1 MIYHFIV
8 FHRVT
13 SAVAV
18 NRVRK
23 GRSSYLTCFFTFA
36 IIANETRRRNQRF
49 YTFLSQR
56 NFMDSQTRKTKP
68 KYEIIKEALLARI
81 HAGDFSFDESFCT
94 EKMLSEQHHV
104 SRITAKRAIEDLEQ
118 QGILYRKRG
127 VGSFVSRSL
136 SPDSKATDTPKM
148 ISLLLPFATTQ
159 GNISEA
165 IGSLSAVLAECGYFL
180 SIHVTGSSSPKE
192 RTTLE
197 LLRSQNIAA
206 LVYYPKRDNIHLEKL
221 NDFMFSGCPIVIVD
235 KQTDCPYLNNVVC
248 DNYDGGRQAA
258 RHLLGQG
265 HRNIAFFT
273 AAPLSETSSVR
284 DRFAGFLHEMKAAGI
299 APDPHQ
305 LVTCCEELSDDAA
318 LSTERTPFQQKLLAM
333 HSDGITAIIA
343 ENDRI
348 AELIFL
354 ACRTI
359 GLRIPEDLCLCGF
372 DDTNVSRSLGITS
385 IHQDF
390 AGIGREVGRILLAAL
405 KNPAAET
412 EKIILP
418 VTIVPRASSQKNL
431 SPISGHD

>member
-8 FHRVT
+8 FHRAT

-68 KYEIIKEALLARI
+68 KYEMIKETLLARI

-431 SPISGHD
+431 SSISEHD

>member
-1 MIYHFIV
+1 
-8 FHRVT
+8 
-13 SAVAV
+13 
-18 NRVRK
+18 
-23 GRSSYLTCFFTFA
+23 
-36 IIANETRRRNQRF
+36 
-49 YTFLSQR
+49 
-56 NFMDSQTRKTKP
+56 MDSQTRKTKP
-68 KYEIIKEALLARI
+68 KYEMIKETLLARI

-431 SPISGHD
+431 SSISEHNRKIFFIMLENRNSLICFRPVRLLSILFCIPI

>member
-8 FHRVT
+8 FHRAT

-431 SPISGHD
+431 SSISEHD

>member
-1 MIYHFIV
+1 
-8 FHRVT
+8 
-13 SAVAV
+13 
-18 NRVRK
+18 
-23 GRSSYLTCFFTFA
+23 
-36 IIANETRRRNQRF
+36 
-49 YTFLSQR
+49 
-56 NFMDSQTRKTKP
+56 
-68 KYEIIKEALLARI
+68 
-81 HAGDFSFDESFCT
+81 
-94 EKMLSEQHHV
+94 
-104 SRITAKRAIEDLEQ
+104 
-118 QGILYRKRG
+118 
-127 VGSFVSRSL
+127 
-136 SPDSKATDTPKM
+136 M

-305 LVTCCEELSDDAA
+305 LVTCCKELSDNAA

-333 HSDGITAIIA
+333 HRDGITAIIA
-343 ENDRI
+343 
-348 AELIFL
+348 
-354 ACRTI
+354 
-359 GLRIPEDLCLCGF
+359 
-372 DDTNVSRSLGITS
+372 
-385 IHQDF
+385 
-390 AGIGREVGRILLAAL
+390 
-405 KNPAAET
+405 
-412 EKIILP
+412 
-418 VTIVPRASSQKNL
+418 
-431 SPISGHD
+431 

>member
-8 FHRVT
+8 FHRAT

-68 KYEIIKEALLARI
+68 KYEMIKETLLARI

-136 SPDSKATDTPKM
+136 SPVSKTTDTPKM

-248 DNYDGGRQAA
+248 DNYDGGRQTA

-299 APDPHQ
+299 APDPKQ

-318 LSTERTPFQQKLLAM
+318 LSTELTPFQQKLLAM

-431 SPISGHD
+431 SSISEHD

>member
-1 MIYHFIV
+1 
-8 FHRVT
+8 
-13 SAVAV
+13 
-18 NRVRK
+18 
-23 GRSSYLTCFFTFA
+23 
-36 IIANETRRRNQRF
+36 
-49 YTFLSQR
+49 
-56 NFMDSQTRKTKP
+56 MDSQTRKTKP
-68 KYEIIKEALLARI
+68 KYEMIKETLLARI

-418 VTIVPRASSQKNL
+418 VTIVPRAASQKNL
-431 SPISGHD
+431 SSISEHDGKIFFSMHENRNSLICFRPVRLLSILFCIPI

>member
-1 MIYHFIV
+1 
-8 FHRVT
+8 
-13 SAVAV
+13 
-18 NRVRK
+18 
-23 GRSSYLTCFFTFA
+23 
-36 IIANETRRRNQRF
+36 
-49 YTFLSQR
+49 
-56 NFMDSQTRKTKP
+56 MDSQTRKTKP

-81 HAGDFSFDESFCT
+81 HAGDFSFNESFCT
-94 EKMLSEQHHV
+94 EKMLSEQYHV

-305 LVTCCEELSDDAA
+305 LVTCCEELSDGAA

-333 HSDGITAIIA
+333 HRDGITAIIA

>member
-1 MIYHFIV
+1 
-8 FHRVT
+8 
-13 SAVAV
+13 
-18 NRVRK
+18 
-23 GRSSYLTCFFTFA
+23 
-36 IIANETRRRNQRF
+36 
-49 YTFLSQR
+49 
-56 NFMDSQTRKTKP
+56 MDSQTRKTKP
-68 KYEIIKEALLARI
+68 KYEMIKETLLARI

-431 SPISGHD
+431 SSISEHDCKIFFIMLENRNSLICFRPVRLLSILFCIPI